1 MFKDKKNDVK
11 DKKSVVKD
19 KRLFDKVASMCGELE
34 MPFYQRLLLTNM
46 VYRKIRHPEEKV
58 DKIIELVTE
67 KTVPE
72 QYQKYRKETRMHVSV
87 KREIEALEQYLHE
100 CDNIPEE
107 LLSGQV
113 ISNTVKYYV
122 KKVME
127 LD

>member
-1 MFKDKKNDVK
+1 MFKDKTSN
-11 DKKSVVKD
+11 VKD
-19 KRLFDKVASMCGELE
+19 KRLFDKVASMCGELD

-46 VYRKIRHPEEKV
+46 VYRKVRHPEEKV

-72 QYQKYRKETRMHVSV
+72 QYLRYRKEKRMHLSV
-87 KREIEALEQYLHE
+87 EREIESLEQYLHE
-100 CDNIPEE
+100 CENIPNEE
-107 LLSGQV
+107 LLNGHV
-113 ISNTVKYYV
+113 VSNTVKYYV